1 MTNEQTHKHT
11 NLRVVCHINF
21 VQRDKEAR
29 GFAQGVGLDE
39 KGKGLARDD
48 AVSRVRPGRRGQP
61 RTPRT
66 TRAAAASPNSHR
78 NEARSHADILGL
90 TSEAPRSVSTR
101 RQCISLVE
109 TPNYMSND
117 DGPITTRCRGDAT

>member
-61 RTPRT
+61 LP
-66 TRAAAASPNSHR
+66 AP
-78 NEARSHADILGL
+78 IL
-90 TSEAPRSVSTR
+90 
-101 RQCISLVE
+101 I
-109 TPNYMSND
+109 
-117 DGPITTRCRGDAT
+117 ATKPDRMPTYSA